1 MNRVIKILILILIF
15 FYLFHGINISKIDFT
30 IFSGFGLFLTCASI
44 LISQLVLSIRW
55 MKMSNLSFIVSF
67 ETISI
72 SSTLNMIL
80 PARLGEI
87 SKALYLKKFY
97 NYNYHKSISI
107 IFMERFFDVIVLFLL
122 MCLWAYNY
130 FSNTTLNISILILAI
145 LIFFIILFFKSKKIL
160 KLIKKIPSK
169 YIRVYVQKIYKNIN
183 KLLKNPYS
191 ILGWT
196 AVLWFFY
203 MLSYITFFMYSVD
216 FNLTIKD
223 ILELFIFSTI
233 ALSVPLT
240 PAGVGTFESSI
251 VFILSHHGIDK
262 TDALISATVYHIL
275 IFAINFILFYF
286 VLHTKKIK
294 LKDVIKR

>member
-1 MNRVIKILILILIF
+1 MNRVVKILILVLII
-15 FYLFHGINISKIDFT
+15 FYLFYGIDISKIDFT
-30 IFSGFGLFLTCASI
+30 IFSSFGLFLTCISI
-44 LISQLVLSIRW
+44 LISQLILSLRW
-55 MKMSNLSFIVSF
+55 MKMSSLSFIVSF

-87 SKALYLKKFY
+87 SKAIYLKKFY

-130 FSNTTLNISILILAI
+130 FSNTTLNISMLILAAV
-145 LIFFIILFFKSKKIL
+145 IFIVILFFKSKKIL

-183 KLLKNPYS
+183 GLLKNPYS
-191 ILGWT
+191 MLT
-196 AVLWFFY
+196 YTLVLWFLY
-203 MLSYITFFMYSVD
+203 LLSAIVFFMYSVD
-216 FNLTIKD
+216 FNLTLKD

-233 ALSVPLT
+233 ALSLPLT
-240 PAGVGTFESSI
+240 PAGVGTFESAI
-251 VFILSHHGIDK
+251 VFFLSHHGVDK
-262 TDALISATVYHIL
+262 IDALISATVYHIL
-275 IFAINFILFYF
+275 IFAVNFILFYF
-286 VLHTKKIK
+286 VLFTKKLT
-294 LKDVIKR
+294 LKDLIKR